1 MEDISTDNTEDGSG
15 RIYIPKT
22 VVKEFNFKNKEKLLM
37 ILEKNKIILRKL
49 DSSIKEVLVNGQ
61 KV

>member
-37 ILEKNKIILRKL
+37 ILEKK
-49 DSSIKEVLVNGQ
+49 
-61 KV
+61 